1 MDEVH
6 RISGITDIG
15 KPQRFIR
22 ISGQRRQRENA
33 QKQPVGVC
41 TFPCPG
47 PVDDAMYEKH
57 GQRSY
62 NRYTTDVPED
72 LNRMPQGIRLVVIEE
87 QLSYPNRCRSY
98 NEPHKSIEHQQM
110 RFPKVLLV
118 CFFRTSPVF
127 GACCE
132 FPMLED

>member
-57 GQRSY
+57 GQRSD
-62 NRYTTDVPED
+62 NRYTTDVPEYLD
-72 LNRMPQGIRLVVIEE
+72 RMPQGIRLVVIEE
-87 QLSYPNRCRSY
+87 QLPYPDRRRSY
-98 NEPHKSIEHQQM
+98 NEPQKPIKHEQM
-110 RFPKVLLV
+110 SPPKMHLV
-118 CFFRTSPVF
+118 
-127 GACCE
+127 
-132 FPMLED
+132 